1 METKVRRIGTLN
13 KTHCEMMRKWAESMA
28 QVMRD
33 VRDTEIVK
41 VYKTMSGVD
50 VWDTPIT
57 DMLEGVNQRN
67 NATNY
72 NMALN
77 AKLKNRR
84 NNE

>member
-1 METKVRRIGTLN
+1 MEKEEKGTSTE
-13 KTHCEMMRKWAESMA
+13 KKYAMMRKWSESLAQSIREAQDAEMA
-28 QVMRD
+28 
-33 VRDTEIVK
+33 E
-41 VYKTMSGVD
+41 VYETMTGVD

>member
-1 METKVRRIGTLN
+1 MGTEEKGTSMEK
-13 KTHCEMMRKWAESMA
+13 KYAMMRKWSESMA
-28 QVMRD
+28 QAIREARD
-33 VRDTEIVK
+33 AEMVE
-41 VYKTMSGVD
+41 VYETMMGVD